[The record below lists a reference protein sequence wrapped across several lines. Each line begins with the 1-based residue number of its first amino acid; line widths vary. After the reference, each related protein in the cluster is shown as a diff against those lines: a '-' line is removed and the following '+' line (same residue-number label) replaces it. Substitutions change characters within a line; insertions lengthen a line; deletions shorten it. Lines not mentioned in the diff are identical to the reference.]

1 MRMKKLLALALC
13 AALVL
18 GCFAGCAKRKPKRL
32 EAIPD
37 MTTHGIDVARYQGT
51 VNYEWVKA
59 SHLAD
64 FVMVRVGY
72 RSMEEGIITEDTNAR
87 YNLQEAQRYEIPL
100 GAYFFSTAITEE
112 EAIEEA
118 NWIADILDG
127 YCITYPVAYDCEG
140 YNSPDSRQN
149 GLSVEERTNIALA
162 FLKTVEER
170 GYEGMFY
177 GSRNELEG
185 DVQWQ
190 VSRIVTDY
198 KVWVAQYPEKP
209 YPVTPGSEYTGE
221 HHMWQ
226 YSEQGN
232 VNGVLQPVDVNVAY
246 FGYEGINEPIG
257 EPAPMDAKPDP
268 EALMDFME
276 VQETVTAKMEVN
288 LRDIPSQGLEA
299 RVLRTLKNG
308 EIAVRTARSE
318 TGWSRL
324 EIDGVVYYAVSSYLT
339 TDLDYDPAK
348 DATTA
353 PVDEDG
359 DGLLTS
365 FVHLNDKVT
374 AKDAVNLRTMPS
386 TEHPDCVVVTKLLHG
401 QIVTRTGIDKQW
413 GWARVEWQGQTL
425 YCINSYLE
433 EVEE

>member
-1 MRMKKLLALALC
+1 MRKRLLALLLVTVLVC
-13 AALVL
+13 AV
-18 GCFAGCAKRKPKRL
+18 FAGCEKKPKRL
-32 EAIPD
+32 EAIEK
-37 MTTHGIDVARYQGT
+37 TTYGIDVARYQGT
-51 VNYEWVKA
+51 INYEWVKN

-72 RSMEEGIITEDTNAR
+72 RSMEEGIITEDPNAR
-87 YNLQEAQRYEIPL
+87 YNLQEAQRHDIQL

-112 EAIEEA
+112 EAVEEA

-127 YCITYPVAYDCEG
+127 YRITYPVAYDCEG
-140 YNSPDSRQN
+140 YNTPDSRQN
-149 GLSVEERTNIALA
+149 GLSVEERTTIALA
-162 FLKTVEER
+162 FLKAIEER

-177 GSRNELEG
+177 GARNDLEG

-190 VSRIVTDY
+190 VSRIAPEY
-198 KVWVAQYPEKP
+198 KIWVAQYPAQP
-209 YPVTPGSEYTGE
+209 YPVTPASEYTGE

-226 YSEQGN
+226 YSQSGN
-232 VNGVLQPVDVNVAY
+232 VNGVLQPVDMNVAY
-246 FGYEGINEPIG
+246 FGYEGTNEPIG
-257 EPAPMDAKPDP
+257 EAAPMNAKADP

-308 EIAVRTARSE
+308 EIAARTARSE

-324 EIDGVVYYAVSSYLT
+324 EIDGEVYYAVSSYLT
-339 TDLDYDPAK
+339 TDLDYDPGM
-348 DATTA
+348 DMEIEPTEG
-353 PVDEDG
+353 ED

-365 FVHLNDKVT
+365 FVHVNDKVT
-374 AKDAVNLRTMPS
+374 AKDAVNLRTLPS
-386 TEHPDCVVVTKLLHG
+386 TEHPDCVIVTKLLHG
-401 QIVTRTGIDKQW
+401 QIITRTGIDKQW

-433 EVEE
+433 EVE